1 MPRPSWHKIVGR
13 RPLPPPRGTTISA
26 RITGEV
32 SAPLRVREARAKN
45 LLKISSAELEAQ
57 GFILFSYDSSVR
69 VSELNPQGDYLEK
82 VREALSREIKAVAQ

>member
-1 MPRPSWHKIVGR
+1 
-13 RPLPPPRGTTISA
+13 
-26 RITGEV
+26 
-32 SAPLRVREARAKN
+32 